1 MVKFPHAN
9 NRTIDDEFFL
19 AMWKHIIEFFGD
31 VGVDP
36 VEVSIP
42 RMNQAVD
49 YDTLLE
55 NVPIVCLEVICR
67 LLMQDGY
74 LNTMM
79 ATNPFLEVN
88 SHLLVPVRVI
98 NPRTGKEVNGVKL
111 TDLAKE
117 KIKTIHDGWMKRAI
131 ALLEGDSEDSQVN
144 TTIQHVE
151 ISENKEELSS
161 GNCSYD
167 DFIHFLVNK
176 LGTHSEPRYTWK
188 YKIQCHTNWLPS
200 HLRTGSSLAAAGQVL
215 SIAGSEMSKAI
226 ASGDGV
232 LCYECVEVIMDW
244 GGVYYPVGPRKGNKG
259 AVDKLHA
266 SGLLLTS
273 LIDDYNH
280 LKMGAATKVSLMNAG
295 WTKVWAA
302 LRPDDFVIFDSRVSF
317 AFSKLLKEYCDLK
330 CSQKDSAGYYD
341 FAKSLGYRQIKQ
353 GHRKVEGF
361 KSINGNPVCWAHS
374 MLLVSDILKSC
385 LAYAKGVEIDICRYS
400 SKTLRSLEARLFIMG
415 K

>member
-19 AMWKHIIEFFGD
+19 AMWKHIIYFFGD

-88 SHLLVPVRVI
+88 SHLLVSVRVI
-98 NPRTGKEVNGVKL
+98 NPRTGREVNGVKL

-151 ISENKEELSS
+151 ISENKEEQSS

-167 DFIHFLVNK
+167 DFIHFLVDK
-176 LGTHSEPRYTWK
+176 LDAHSEPNYTWK

-215 SIAGSEMSKAI
+215 SIAGSEISKAI
-226 ASGDGV
+226 ASGDRI

-259 AVDKLHA
+259 TVDKLHV

-273 LIDDYNH
+273 LIDDYSH

-330 CSQKDSAGYYD
+330 CPQKDGKGYYS
-341 FAKSLGYRQIKQ
+341 FANSLGYKQISQ
-353 GHRKVEGF
+353 DRRAVPGF
-361 KSINGNPVCWAHS
+361 KAINGNPACWAQS

-385 LAYAKGVEIDICRYS
+385 LAFAKGVEIDICRYDL
-400 SKTLRSLEARLFIMG
+400 KKLCAA
-415 K
+415 